1 MNNDII
7 SKVFDQSIMP
17 YVFDVGKLMLK
28 IGVVQGAYFIMR
40 SDRKNGIDKIKYS
53 SLGYIML
60 KFIDIFI
67 ALIDEIVRNAT
78 M

>member
-1 MNNDII
+1 
-7 SKVFDQSIMP
+7 MP